1 MYPEQ
6 VFAAYLNKLK
16 LIIQKNNFEN
26 KAAVI
31 AVPTYFTQQE
41 RKAVLDAAKIAELE
55 VTRLLN
61 ESTAVALDY
70 GIFRKN

>member
-1 MYPEQ
+1 M
-6 VFAAYLNKLK
+6 
-16 LIIQKNNFEN
+16 
-26 KAAVI
+26 I